1 MQSNLSLRRTSP
13 GRNAG
18 ARYHCQHAFAP
29 CPVQCELDAVLA
41 VRLAWS
47 GLEQLALAMA
57 CAEPPVQLG
66 LAPERSFAMPARKS
80 CALLLATV
88 TTILGACGEDS
99 ATASTLNSRAT
110 SVQMFEWS
118 WNDIATECT
127 QWLGPQ
133 GYGGVQ
139 ISPPEASLVSTSW
152 WGVYQPVNYTQFT
165 SRFGTEAELKSM
177 IEACHA
183 AGVRVYAD
191 VVFNQMAGGSGTA
204 TDGSTWDS
212 SSLTYP
218 YFSSNDF
225 HADCD
230 IASSDYNSASTR
242 NNVTNCRLNDMPDL
256 DTESS
261 YVQGQVETY
270 LRTLLNMGVDGFR
283 IDAAKH
289 IASSSLQAILSAV
302 KSTNATTNLGESIWI
317 TQEVIPD
324 GGVTRSDY
332 YGIGTLNEFQF
343 TYAMRDIFRGDD
355 GLSLASIPSVMG
367 TWGLWGGSW
376 YFIPSEDAVV
386 FVNNWDTER
395 DDSLTAANHV
405 TGATNDEDGTYRYSL
420 ANIFMLTQGYGDV
433 QVFSGFNFT
442 DVDADRPTASPYSN
456 GVAQINK
463 DWQFVHRWPQ
473 ISNMVKFRAAME
485 GQAQQNW
492 AQGDNDN
499 EISFNRGSIGFVAI
513 NNSTSSW
520 IQTFSTHLPA
530 GTYCNVVQ
538 GTLNSAKNTCT
549 GGTVTV
555 DSSGNATLSIGPND
569 GSSGVPAVV
578 IYTSQKLSG

>member
-1 MQSNLSLRRTSP
+1 MTSKRT
-13 GRNAG
+13 
-18 ARYHCQHAFAP
+18 
-29 CPVQCELDAVLA
+29 
-41 VRLAWS
+41 
-47 GLEQLALAMA
+47 LALA
-57 CAEPPVQLG
+57 
-66 LAPERSFAMPARKS
+66 LAAASAI
-80 CALLLATV
+80 V
-88 TTILGACGEDS
+88 GACGEDS
-99 ATASTLNSRAT
+99 ATAATAATLNARAT

-139 ISPPEASLVSTSW
+139 ISPPEASLMIDTW
-152 WGVYQPVNYTQFT
+152 YGVYQPVNYTQLT
-165 SRFGTEAELKSM
+165 SRFGTAAELQTM
-177 IEACHA
+177 INTCHA

-191 VVFNQMAGGSGTA
+191 VVFNQMAGSSGTA

-212 SSLTYP
+212 STLTYP

-225 HADCD
+225 HTDCD
-230 IASSDYNSASTR
+230 IEDSDYDSASTR
-242 NNVTNCRLNDMPDL
+242 DNVTNCRLDGMPDL
-256 DTESS
+256 NTESS
-261 YVQGQVETY
+261 YVQEQIETY
-270 LRTLLNMGVDGFR
+270 LRLLLNMGVDGFR

-289 IASSSLQAILSAV
+289 IAPSSLQTILSAV
-302 KSTNATTNLGESIWI
+302 KSTNAQTLLGESLWI

-324 GGVTRSDY
+324 SGVTRSDY
-332 YGIGTLNEFQF
+332 YATGTLNEFQF
-343 TYAMRDIFRGDD
+343 TYAMRDVFRGND
-355 GLSLASIPSVMG
+355 GLSLASIPTVMG
-367 TWGLWGGSW
+367 TWGDWGGSW
-376 YFIPSEDAVV
+376 YFIPPEDAVI

-405 TGATNDEDGTYRYSL
+405 SGATNDEDGSYRYSL

-442 DVDADRPTASPYSN
+442 DVNADRPTASPYVD
-456 GVAQINK
+456 GVAQVNQ

-473 ISNMVKFRAAME
+473 ISNMVKFRAAMD

-492 AQGDNDN
+492 AVGDNDN
-499 EISFNRGSIGFVAI
+499 EISFNRGSVGFVAI

-520 IQTFSTHLPA
+520 TQTFSTHLPE

-538 GTLNSAKNTCT
+538 GTLNSAKSACT

-555 DSSGNATLSIGPND
+555 DSNGNATLTLNGND
-569 GSSGVPAVV
+569 GTSGVPAVV
-578 IYTSQKLSG
+578 IYTGQKLSS